1 LFFTPDGERYQPSYT
16 RKANGKS
23 YRYYVPIRKLRFG
36 ADTSEAGRVPAKPIE
51 QLVLAQV
58 HAVLKA
64 PEAVQSVWDAVR
76 VQHQEISEPEVVL
89 QWREIGAVW
98 ARLFPEEQRRIVQ
111 LLIERVTLSDA
122 DIEITWRAA
131 GWPTLVGDIFNGQ
144 QPKTLSIRWL
154 KTNELPWEWEAQ
166 RVFFGKFDV

>member
-1 LFFTPDGERYQPSYT
+1 V
-16 RKANGKS
+16 GK
-23 YRYYVPIRKLRFG
+23 F
-36 ADTSEAGRVPAKPIE
+36 APAKVGKI
-51 QLVLAQV
+51 
-58 HAVLKA
+58 
-64 PEAVQSVWDAVR
+64 QSA
-76 VQHQEISEPEVVL
+76 L
-89 QWREIGAVW
+89 T
-98 ARLFPEEQRRIVQ
+98 
-111 LLIERVTLSDA
+111 TLSDA